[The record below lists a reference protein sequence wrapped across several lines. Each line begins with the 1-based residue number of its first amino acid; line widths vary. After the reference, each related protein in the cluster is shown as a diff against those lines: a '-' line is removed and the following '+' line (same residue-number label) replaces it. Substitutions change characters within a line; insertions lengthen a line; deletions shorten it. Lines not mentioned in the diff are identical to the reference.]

1 MATKQ
6 NRKNTKNPK
15 HKLFSVRKIALVAG
29 AIAIIVGVV
38 GVIAL
43 RRGDDAATKMHTTF
57 NTPTA
62 ATFTDSGNVM
72 FTSDNIPDV
81 NNARTLSH
89 IQPLVISYNW
99 TSGPYNQALRPDA
112 TNNDITTGVKIS
124 PFVRGTWAI
133 RGGGDELAFTPD
145 TDWPADTRFTV
156 RVADNLVNSDVAI
169 DDTTISFTTPR
180 IAATVDSFNL
190 YPAPN
195 AKKSVIGVAV
205 ISFNYPIVTTEF
217 NDKLTVKL
225 DGAKLDFTVKFDK
238 FRRTAI
244 ITTAPVQITNT
255 DQIIRLKLNRVAP
268 AAGNGATKKLTAHTT
283 VAAADNIFKISDIT
297 TTAADDKNGNAQQL
311 VLVNMTATAVAN
323 TDWGKYVEI
332 YLLPK
337 YKTDDEKSDE
347 TPHQWADDEITPD
360 VITHAKKIP
369 TKLVPFVNPTGVYQY
384 AFSYDVSVA
393 NRFIFVRV
401 ASGFESTSGFYVK
414 NGASRVLSVA
424 YPVRTVK
431 IAGSGALLSLA
442 GDKKLGIMARGGAT
456 AAHVNLSKVKSSEI
470 NHLISQTYNIFSENI
485 EFKGWSFS
493 VDDMAVVFRKTIHF
507 SDPSMTKTNYASIDL
522 GAYLDRTGGDKT
534 GIFVIQVAPDA
545 TAAQYS
551 DRRLIL
557 LTNLGIIRKTNQNN
571 SSTLFVVNLSDGTP
585 AADTEINVL
594 GRNGNA
600 VWAGRTDNDGH
611 TDIPELS
618 WNEYRDAREPVAIVA
633 RRGDDVSFIPYNA
646 TAPMVDYSKFDV
658 DGEYYY
664 GDAPLNAFVFT
675 DRGIYR
681 AGEDM
686 IAAGIVKNKSFKALA
701 GIPVR
706 AEITDPRGR
715 DALTKTF
722 TLAGDGM
729 FDIKYTIPATAAT
742 GEWQV
747 RLYSLDSRGRV
758 DTSLG
763 VATFRVA
770 DFVPDNMKIT
780 TTIAGGDTDG
790 WISVDGMRANVS
802 LRNLFGTAAT
812 DKRITASATLT
823 PTNFTFDAFPDYVFT
838 PNFISGTGLADGTAR
853 ASQTF
858 TANMPDMHTDDN
870 GAATISINFDDVI
883 PDGTYML
890 KLTTAGFESASGR
903 SVRTTTTARV
913 SNAKYLVGY
922 HADGNLKYI
931 ARGAARN
938 VKLVAVDHTGT
949 AAAADNLTIR
959 TVHRE
964 NLTSLVKDYSG
975 YYKYQTVTRDKV
987 IAQNALD
994 IATDGKAIALDTA
1007 NAGTY
1012 FVQILD
1018 SAERVLANIEYF
1030 VAGNE
1035 NSELKSDTNAELKI
1049 KLSSNSFAAG
1059 DKIDV
1064 SITAPYTGA
1073 GLITIERDRV
1083 YAYKWFNTNTT
1094 TSVQQ
1099 ITLPDG
1105 FEGTGYVNVSF
1116 VRDITS
1122 RDIFTTPYAYAV
1134 APFATKNDVRKI
1146 GVKLT
1151 TPDVVRDH
1159 KLPIKYETDSNARLM
1174 IFAVNTGILQVA
1186 KYDLPRPLA
1195 YFFKKAALQVST
1207 YQTLSL
1213 LLPEYK
1219 ILREFAKTGGGDFE
1233 SDADVGMT
1241 LSNPFGRR
1249 TLPPVAFYSG
1259 IIDTQAGQSGEI
1271 TFNLPEYFNGALR
1284 VFAVAANTT
1293 AVGSADTNVRVQSP
1307 VMITL
1312 SAPLVAAPNDTFDIG
1327 AVVSNQV
1334 AHSGASA
1341 TADISLST
1349 SDGLTPVATTGKI
1362 AVPENNENVFT
1373 TSVRVGDVLGNADI
1387 KLNATITG
1395 ADDASGVAN
1404 ATASLSVRPITT
1416 FTTRVHSGTINAH
1429 TAKIRG
1435 FHIDMYPEFSA
1446 RTLYVSPRAT
1456 VLARPLVQY
1465 LAHYEFPCTEQ
1476 LVSRALPYVVA
1487 PNDDTLGTNFD
1498 ESSAKIADTIRQL
1511 QSRQNINGAF
1521 ELWATT
1527 DSSPTPA
1534 TATSVQT
1541 TAYVA
1546 QFLTLA
1552 RDAGFNVP
1560 KDMLG
1565 RAIGFLRDFAGTPID
1580 SNDNAVAVAH
1590 AIFVITQNDYITTN
1604 YINLFQE
1611 YADKNIKNWQR
1622 TISGAYI
1629 AAAYK
1634 MMKQDDA
1641 ADKLI
1646 AQYRTTS
1653 PKFEY
1658 ASMYDNNVA
1667 NDAMYNFISRRYFDT
1682 TAGAPDSVVN
1692 YVAGGDYSSYT
1703 SAMATLALIG
1713 NATTTDAPTVTI
1725 SANST
1730 EITGTTSGDTQTFDI
1745 PTDATAIDIKCE
1757 KCDRTDGMYYA
1768 LVQTGY
1774 PRATTESSNGISVS
1788 REYYNENGE
1797 RITSANIGDRITVR
1811 VFARARTGDVIQN
1824 VAITDLLPA
1833 GFSVEAA
1840 VTGNQNF
1847 AQIREDRVVIF
1858 TDLTR
1863 TSATFEY
1870 TADVTAAGTFS
1881 VPPIHAESMYNPSVN
1896 ATGATSTF
1904 TVSNG
1909 EQ

>member
-6 NRKNTKNPK
+6 NRKSTKNPK
-15 HKLFSVRKIALVAG
+15 HKLFSVRKIALVVCAFAVIAG
-29 AIAIIVGVV
+29 IV

-43 RRGDDAATKMHTTF
+43 RRGNDAATKMHTTF

-62 ATFTDSGNVM
+62 ATFTDTNNVM
-72 FTSDNIPDV
+72 FTSDNIPEV

-99 TSGPYNQALRPDA
+99 TSGPYNQAVRPDA
-112 TNNDITTGVKIS
+112 TSNDITAGIKIS
-124 PFVRGTWAI
+124 PFVRGTWA
-133 RGGGDELAFTPD
+133 RQGGGDELSFSPD

-169 DDTTISFTTPR
+169 DDKTISFTTPR
-180 IAATVDSFNL
+180 ATATVDSFNL

-205 ISFNYPIVTTEF
+205 ISFNYPIITSEF

-225 DGAKLDFTVKFDK
+225 DGTKLDFTVKFDK
-238 FRRTAI
+238 FRRTAV
-244 ITTAPVQITNT
+244 ITTAPVQITND
-255 DQIIRLKLNRVAP
+255 DQIIRLKLNRVSP
-268 AAGNGATKKLTAHTT
+268 AAGNGATQKLTAHAT
-283 VAAADNIFKISDIT
+283 VAAADNIFKVSEIT
-297 TTAADDKNGNAQQL
+297 TIAVDDKNGNAQQL
-311 VLVNMTATAVAN
+311 VLVNMTAAATN

-332 YLLPK
+332 YLLPE

-360 VITHAKKIP
+360 VIAHAKKIQ

-384 AFSYDVSVA
+384 AFSYDVSAA

-401 ASGFESTSGFYVK
+401 ASGFESASGFYVK
-414 NGASRVLSVA
+414 DGASRVLSVV
-424 YPVRTVK
+424 YPTRTVK

-485 EFKGWSFS
+485 EFKGWSFG
-493 VDDMAVVFRKTIHF
+493 VDDMAVVFRKTIPF

-557 LTNLGIIRKTNQNN
+557 LTNLGIIRKENQNN

-600 VWAGRTDNDGH
+600 VWAGRTDDDGH
-611 TDIPELS
+611 ADIPELA

-664 GDAPLNAFVFT
+664 GATPLNAFVFT

-686 IAAGIVKNKSFKALA
+686 VAAGIVKNKSFKALA

-747 RLYSLDSRGRV
+747 RLYSLDSRGRI

-780 TTIAGGDTDG
+780 TTVAGGDTDG
-790 WISVDGMRANVS
+790 WIGVDGMRANVS

-838 PNFISGTGLADGTAR
+838 PNFISGTGLADGTAC

-858 TANMPDMHTDDN
+858 TANMPDAYTDEN
-870 GAATISINFDDVI
+870 GGATIAINFDDVI

-922 HADGNLKYI
+922 HADGDLKYI
-931 ARGAARN
+931 ARGASRN
-938 VKLVAVDHTGT
+938 VKLVAVDHTG
-949 AAAADNLTIR
+949 AAAAANNLTMR

-987 IAQNALD
+987 ISQGALD
-994 IATDGKAIALDTA
+994 IAADGKTITIDTA

-1049 KLSSNSFAAG
+1049 KLSSNAFAAG
-1059 DKIDV
+1059 DKIDI

-1083 YAYKWFNTNTT
+1083 YAYKWFNANTT

-1099 ITLPDG
+1099 ITLPAG

-1116 VRDITS
+1116 VRNITS

-1134 APFATKNDVRKI
+1134 APFSVKNDARKI

-1151 TPDVVRDH
+1151 TPDSVRDH
-1159 KLPIKYETDSNARLM
+1159 KLPIKYESNRDARLM
-1174 IFAVNTGILQVA
+1174 IFAINTGILQVA

-1233 SDADVGMT
+1233 PDIDAGMT

-1259 IIDTQAGQSGEI
+1259 IIDAQADKSGEI
-1271 TFNLPEYFNGALR
+1271 TFDLPEYFNGAVR
-1284 VFAVAANTT
+1284 VFAVAANNT
-1293 AVGSADTNVRVQSP
+1293 AVGSADTSVRVQSP

-1312 SAPLVAAPNDTFDIG
+1312 SAPLMAAPNDTFDIG

-1334 AHSGASA
+1334 AHSGAAA

-1349 SDGLTPVATTGKI
+1349 SDGLTAAVVAGKI

-1373 TSVRVGDVLGNADI
+1373 TSVHVGDVLGNADI
-1387 KLNATITG
+1387 KLNTTITG
-1395 ADDASGVAN
+1395 ADNASGDAS

-1416 FTTRVHSGTINAH
+1416 FETRVHSGTINAN

-1476 LVSRALPYVVA
+1476 LVSRALPYAIA
-1487 PNDDTLGTNFD
+1487 PNDDTLGTKFD
-1498 ESSAKIADTIRQL
+1498 ESSAQIADTIRQL
-1511 QSRQNINGAF
+1511 QSRQNVNGAF

-1527 DSSPTPA
+1527 DNFPTPA
-1534 TATSVQT
+1534 SPTTVQT

-1565 RAIGFLRDFAGTPID
+1565 RAIGFLRDFAGTPIE
-1580 SNDNAVAVAH
+1580 NADDAAAAAH

-1629 AAAYK
+1629 AATYK

-1653 PKFEY
+1653 SGFEY
-1658 ASMYDNNVA
+1658 VSMYDNNVA
-1667 NDAMYNFISRRYFDT
+1667 NDAMYNFINRRYFDAAAAT
-1682 TAGAPDSVVN
+1682 PDSVVN

-1713 NATTTDAPTVTI
+1713 GGAATDAPAVTI
-1725 SANST
+1725 SANDASV
-1730 EITGTTSGDTQTFDI
+1730 TGTTSGDTLGFDI
-1745 PTDATAIDIKCE
+1745 PADATTIDIKCE
-1757 KCDRTDGMYYA
+1757 KCDRTNGLYYT

-1774 PRATTESSNGISVS
+1774 PRVASESSNGISVS

-1811 VFARARTGDVIQN
+1811 IFARARGGDVIPS

-1833 GFSVEAA
+1833 GFSVDGA

-1863 TSATFEY
+1863 ASATFEY
-1870 TADVTAAGTFS
+1870 TADVTAAGTFAT
-1881 VPPIHAESMYNPSVN
+1881 PPIHAESMYNPSVN
-1896 ATGATSTF
+1896 ATGAGGTF

-1909 EQ
+1909 EK

>member
-6 NRKNTKNPK
+6 YRKNTKNPK
-15 HKLFSVRKIALVAG
+15 RKLFSVRKIALAVC
-29 AIAIIVGVV
+29 AIAIIVGASAY
-38 GVIAL
+38 IAL
-43 RRGDDAATKMHTTF
+43 HHGDDATTTMHTTF

-62 ATFTDSGNVM
+62 VTFTDTNNVM
-72 FTSDNIPDV
+72 FTSDNMPDV

-89 IQPLVISYNW
+89 IQQLVISYNW
-99 TSGPYNQALRPDA
+99 TSGPYSQALRPDA
-112 TNNDITTGVKIS
+112 TNNDITAGVKIS
-124 PFVRGTWAI
+124 PFVRGTWTL

-156 RVADNLVNSDVAI
+156 RVADNLANSDVAI
-169 DDTTISFTTPR
+169 DNKTISFTTPR
-180 IAATVDSFNL
+180 VTATVDSFNL
-190 YPAPN
+190 YPAPS

-205 ISFNYPIVTTEF
+205 ISFNYPIVTAEF

-225 DGAKLDFTVKFDK
+225 DGAKLDFTAKFDK
-238 FRRTAI
+238 FRRTAV
-244 ITTAPVQITNT
+244 ITTAPVQITNA
-255 DQIIRLKLNRVAP
+255 DQVIRLKLNRVAP
-268 AAGNGATKKLTAHTT
+268 AAGNGATQKLTAHTT
-283 VAAADNIFKISDIT
+283 VAAADNIFKVSEIT

-311 VLVNMTATAVAN
+311 VLVNMTAAAATS

-332 YLLPK
+332 YLLPE
-337 YKTDDEKSDE
+337 YKTDDEQSDD

-360 VITHAKKIP
+360 VIARAKKIQ
-369 TKLVPFVNPTGVYQY
+369 TKLVPFVNPAGVYQY
-384 AFSYDVSVA
+384 AFSYDVSAA
-393 NRFIFVRV
+393 NRFIFIRI
-401 ASGFESTSGFYVK
+401 ASGIESASGFYVK

-470 NHLISQTYNIFSENI
+470 NHLISQTYNIFAENI
-485 EFKGWSFS
+485 EFKSWSFG
-493 VDDMAVVFRKTIHF
+493 VDDMAVVFRKTIPF

-522 GAYLDRTGGDKT
+522 GAYLARTGVDKT

-545 TAAQYS
+545 NAAQYS

-557 LTNLGIIRKTNQNN
+557 LTNLGIIHKAHQNN

-600 VWAGRTDNDGH
+600 VWAGRTDDDGH
-611 TDIPELS
+611 ADIPELS
-618 WNEYRDAREPVAIVA
+618 WNEYRGPREPVAIVA

-646 TAPMVDYSKFDV
+646 TATMVDYSKFDV

-664 GDAPLNAFVFT
+664 GATPLNAFVFT

-715 DALTKTF
+715 NALTKTF
-722 TLAGDGM
+722 TLSGDGM
-729 FDIKYTIPATAAT
+729 FDVKYTIPATAAT

-747 RLYSLDSRGRV
+747 HLYSLDSRGRV

-763 VATFRVA
+763 ATTFRVA

-780 TTIAGGDTDG
+780 TTISGADTDG
-790 WISVDGMRANVS
+790 WIGIDGMRANVS

-812 DKRITASATLT
+812 DKRITISATLT
-823 PTNFTFDAFPDYVFT
+823 PTTFTFDAFPDYVFT

-858 TANMPDMHTDDN
+858 TKNLPDTRTDDN
-870 GAATISINFDDVI
+870 GTATISINFDDVI

-922 HADGNLKYI
+922 HADGDLKYI

-938 VKLVAVDHTGT
+938 VKLVAVDHTGATT
-949 AAAADNLTIR
+949 AATNLTMR

-987 IAQNALD
+987 IAQGALD
-994 IATDGKAIALDTA
+994 ITPDGKTININTA

-1012 FVQILD
+1012 FVQIID
-1018 SAERVLANIEYF
+1018 SAERILANIEYF

-1049 KLSSNSFAAG
+1049 KLSSNTFAAG
-1059 DKIDV
+1059 DKIDI

-1083 YAYKWFNTNTT
+1083 YAYKWFNVDTT

-1105 FEGTGYVNVSF
+1105 FEGTGYINVSF
-1116 VRDITS
+1116 VRNIAS
-1122 RDIFTTPYAYAV
+1122 HDIFTTPYAYAV
-1134 APFATKNDVRKI
+1134 APFSVKTDDRRI
-1146 GVKLT
+1146 GIKLT
-1151 TPDVVRDH
+1151 TPDVIRDH
-1159 KLPIKYETDSNARLM
+1159 KLPIKYKTDRDARLM
-1174 IFAVNTGILQVA
+1174 IFAINTGILQVA

-1233 SDADVGMT
+1233 PNADIGMT

-1259 IIDTQAGQSGEI
+1259 IIETKAGKSGEI
-1271 TFNLPEYFNGALR
+1271 TFDLPEYFNGAMR
-1284 VFAVAANTT
+1284 VFAVAANNT
-1293 AVGSADTNVRVQSP
+1293 AVGSADNSVRIQSP

-1312 SAPLVAAPNDTFDIG
+1312 SAPLTAAPNDTFDIG
-1327 AVVSNQV
+1327 AVISNQV
-1334 AHSGASA
+1334 THSGASA

-1349 SDGLTPVATTGKI
+1349 SDGLTPTITTGKI

-1373 TSVRVGDVLGNADI
+1373 TSVHVGDVLGNADI

-1395 ADDASGVAN
+1395 ADDVSGGAN

-1416 FTTRVHSGTINAH
+1416 FETRVHSGTINAH

-1465 LAHYEFPCTEQ
+1465 LTHYEFPCTEQ

-1487 PNDDTLGTNFD
+1487 PNDDTLGTHFD
-1498 ESSAKIADTIRQL
+1498 ESSANIADTIRQL
-1511 QSRQNINGAF
+1511 QSRQNTNGAF

-1527 DSSPTPA
+1527 DNFPTPA

-1541 TAYVA
+1541 TIYVA
-1546 QFLTLA
+1546 QFLILA

-1560 KDMLG
+1560 QDMLG

-1580 SNDNAVAVAH
+1580 SDDDAAAVAH

-1622 TISGAYI
+1622 TISGAYV

-1641 ADKLI
+1641 AGKLI

-1658 ASMYDNNVA
+1658 VSMYDNNVA
-1667 NDAMYNFISRRYFDT
+1667 NDAMYYFINRRYFDAA
-1682 TAGAPDSVVN
+1682 AGMPDSVVE

-1713 NATTTDAPTVTI
+1713 GTTTTDAPTVTI
-1725 SANST
+1725 SANDT
-1730 EITGTTSGDTQTFDI
+1730 TITGTTAGDAQVFEI
-1745 PTDATAIDIKCE
+1745 PADATAIDIKCE
-1757 KCDRTDGMYYA
+1757 RCDRTGGLYYA

-1774 PRATTESSNGISVS
+1774 PRVATESSNGIAVS

-1797 RITSANIGDRITVR
+1797 RVTSANIGDRITVR
-1811 VFARARTGDVIQN
+1811 IFARARGGDVIQN

-1840 VTGNQNF
+1840 VTGDQNF

-1858 TDLTR
+1858 ADLTR
-1863 TSATFEY
+1863 ASATFEY
-1870 TADVTAAGTFS
+1870 IADITAAGTFS
-1881 VPPIHAESMYNPSVN
+1881 VPPIHAESMYNPSIN
-1896 ATGATSTF
+1896 ATGVTGIF

-1909 EQ
+1909 EK

>member
-1 MATKQ
+1 
-6 NRKNTKNPK
+6 
-15 HKLFSVRKIALVAG
+15 
-29 AIAIIVGVV
+29 
-38 GVIAL
+38 
-43 RRGDDAATKMHTTF
+43 
-57 NTPTA
+57 
-62 ATFTDSGNVM
+62 
-72 FTSDNIPDV
+72 
-81 NNARTLSH
+81 
-89 IQPLVISYNW
+89 
-99 TSGPYNQALRPDA
+99 
-112 TNNDITTGVKIS
+112 
-124 PFVRGTWAI
+124 
-133 RGGGDELAFTPD
+133 
-145 TDWPADTRFTV
+145 
-156 RVADNLVNSDVAI
+156 
-169 DDTTISFTTPR
+169 
-180 IAATVDSFNL
+180 
-190 YPAPN
+190 
-195 AKKSVIGVAV
+195 
-205 ISFNYPIVTTEF
+205 
-217 NDKLTVKL
+217 
-225 DGAKLDFTVKFDK
+225 
-238 FRRTAI
+238 
-244 ITTAPVQITNT
+244 
-255 DQIIRLKLNRVAP
+255 
-268 AAGNGATKKLTAHTT
+268 
-283 VAAADNIFKISDIT
+283 
-297 TTAADDKNGNAQQL
+297 
-311 VLVNMTATAVAN
+311 
-323 TDWGKYVEI
+323 
-332 YLLPK
+332 
-337 YKTDDEKSDE
+337 
-347 TPHQWADDEITPD
+347 
-360 VITHAKKIP
+360 
-369 TKLVPFVNPTGVYQY
+369 
-384 AFSYDVSVA
+384 
-393 NRFIFVRV
+393 
-401 ASGFESTSGFYVK
+401 
-414 NGASRVLSVA
+414 
-424 YPVRTVK
+424 
-431 IAGSGALLSLA
+431 
-442 GDKKLGIMARGGAT
+442 
-456 AAHVNLSKVKSSEI
+456 
-470 NHLISQTYNIFSENI
+470 
-485 EFKGWSFS
+485 
-493 VDDMAVVFRKTIHF
+493 
-507 SDPSMTKTNYASIDL
+507 
-522 GAYLDRTGGDKT
+522 
-534 GIFVIQVAPDA
+534 
-545 TAAQYS
+545 
-551 DRRLIL
+551 
-557 LTNLGIIRKTNQNN
+557 
-571 SSTLFVVNLSDGTP
+571 
-585 AADTEINVL
+585 
-594 GRNGNA
+594 
-600 VWAGRTDNDGH
+600 
-611 TDIPELS
+611 
-618 WNEYRDAREPVAIVA
+618 
-633 RRGDDVSFIPYNA
+633 
-646 TAPMVDYSKFDV
+646 
-658 DGEYYY
+658 
-664 GDAPLNAFVFT
+664 
-675 DRGIYR
+675 
-681 AGEDM
+681 
-686 IAAGIVKNKSFKALA
+686 
-701 GIPVR
+701 
-706 AEITDPRGR
+706 
-715 DALTKTF
+715 
-722 TLAGDGM
+722 
-729 FDIKYTIPATAAT
+729 
-742 GEWQV
+742 
-747 RLYSLDSRGRV
+747 
-758 DTSLG
+758 
-763 VATFRVA
+763 
-770 DFVPDNMKIT
+770 
-780 TTIAGGDTDG
+780 
-790 WISVDGMRANVS
+790 
-802 LRNLFGTAAT
+802 
-812 DKRITASATLT
+812 
-823 PTNFTFDAFPDYVFT
+823 
-838 PNFISGTGLADGTAR
+838 R

-858 TANMPDMHTDDN
+858 TANMPDAYTDEN
-870 GAATISINFDDVI
+870 GGATIAINFDDVI

-922 HADGNLKYI
+922 HADGDLKYI
-931 ARGAARN
+931 ARGASRN
-938 VKLVAVDHTGT
+938 VKLVAVDHTG
-949 AAAADNLTIR
+949 AAAAANNLTMR

-987 IAQNALD
+987 ISQNALD
-994 IATDGKAIALDTA
+994 ITTDGKTITIDTA

-1049 KLSSNSFAAG
+1049 KLSSNAFAAG
-1059 DKIDV
+1059 DKIDI

-1083 YAYKWFNTNTT
+1083 YAYKWFNANTT

-1099 ITLPDG
+1099 ITLPAG

-1116 VRDITS
+1116 VRNITS

-1134 APFATKNDVRKI
+1134 APFSVKNDARKI

-1151 TPDVVRDH
+1151 TPDIVRDH
-1159 KLPIKYETDSNARLM
+1159 KLPIKYESNRDARLM
-1174 IFAVNTGILQVA
+1174 IFAINTGILQVA

-1233 SDADVGMT
+1233 PDIDAGMT
-1241 LSNPFGRR
+1241 LINPFGRR

-1259 IIDTQAGQSGEI
+1259 IIDAQADKSGEI
-1271 TFNLPEYFNGALR
+1271 TFDLPEYFNGAVR
-1284 VFAVAANTT
+1284 VFAVAANNT
-1293 AVGSADTNVRVQSP
+1293 AVGSADTSVRVQSP

-1312 SAPLVAAPNDTFDIG
+1312 SAPLMAAPNDTFDIG

-1334 AHSGASA
+1334 AHSGAAA

-1349 SDGLTPVATTGKI
+1349 SDGLTAAVVAGKI

-1373 TSVRVGDVLGNADI
+1373 TSVHVGDVLGNADI

-1395 ADDASGVAN
+1395 ADNASGAAS

-1416 FTTRVHSGTINAH
+1416 FETRVHSGTINAN

-1476 LVSRALPYVVA
+1476 LVSRALPYVIA
-1487 PNDDTLGTNFD
+1487 PNDDTLGTKFD
-1498 ESSAKIADTIRQL
+1498 ESSAQIADTIRQL

-1527 DSSPTPA
+1527 DNFPTPA
-1534 TATSVQT
+1534 SPTTVQT

-1565 RAIGFLRDFAGTPID
+1565 RAIGFLRDFAGTPIE
-1580 SNDNAVAVAH
+1580 NADDAAAAAH

-1653 PKFEY
+1653 SGFEY
-1658 ASMYDNNVA
+1658 VSMYDNNVA
-1667 NDAMYNFISRRYFDT
+1667 NDAMYNFINRRYFDAAAAT
-1682 TAGAPDSVVN
+1682 PDSVVN

-1713 NATTTDAPTVTI
+1713 GGAATDAPAVTI
-1725 SANST
+1725 SANDAT
-1730 EITGTTSGDTQTFDI
+1730 ITGTTSGDTLGFDI
-1745 PTDATAIDIKCE
+1745 PADATAIDIKCE
-1757 KCDRTDGMYYA
+1757 KCDRTNGLYYA

-1774 PRATTESSNGISVS
+1774 PRVASESSNGISVS

-1811 VFARARTGDVIQN
+1811 IFARARGGDVIPS

-1833 GFSVEAA
+1833 GFSVDGA
-1840 VTGNQNF
+1840 VTGDQNF

-1863 TSATFEY
+1863 ASATFEY
-1870 TADVTAAGTFS
+1870 TADVTAAGTFAT
-1881 VPPIHAESMYNPSVN
+1881 PPIHAESMYNPSVN
-1896 ATGATSTF
+1896 ATGAVGTF

-1909 EQ
+1909 EK

>member
-6 NRKNTKNPK
+6 NRKSTKNPK
-15 HKLFSVRKIALVAG
+15 RKLFSVRKIALVVCTIVLIAG
-29 AIAIIVGVV
+29 IV

-43 RRGDDAATKMHTTF
+43 RRGNDAATKMHTTF

-62 ATFTDSGNVM
+62 ATFTDTNNVM

-99 TSGPYNQALRPDA
+99 TSGPYNQAVRPDA
-112 TNNDITTGVKIS
+112 TSNDITAGIKIS
-124 PFVRGTWAI
+124 PFVRGTWA
-133 RGGGDELAFTPD
+133 RQGGGDELSFTPD

-156 RVADNLVNSDVAI
+156 RVADNLINSDVAI
-169 DDTTISFTTPR
+169 DDKTISFTTPR
-180 IAATVDSFNL
+180 VTATVDSFNL

-205 ISFNYPIVTTEF
+205 ISFNYPIITSEF

-225 DGAKLDFTVKFDK
+225 DGTKLDFTVKFDK
-238 FRRTAI
+238 FRRTAV
-244 ITTAPVQITNT
+244 ITTAPVQITND
-255 DQIIRLKLNRVAP
+255 DQIIRLKLNRVSP
-268 AAGNGATKKLTAHTT
+268 AAGNGATQKLTAHAT
-283 VAAADNIFKISDIT
+283 VAAADNIFKVSEIT
-297 TTAADDKNGNAQQL
+297 TIAADDTNGNAQQL
-311 VLVNMTATAVAN
+311 VLVNMTATAATN

-332 YLLPK
+332 YLLPE

-347 TPHQWADDEITPD
+347 NPHQWADDEITPD
-360 VITHAKKIP
+360 VIAHAKKIQ

-384 AFSYDVSVA
+384 AFSYDVSAA

-401 ASGFESTSGFYVK
+401 ASGFESASGFYVK
-414 NGASRVLSVA
+414 DGASRVLSVA
-424 YPVRTVK
+424 YPTRTVK

-485 EFKGWSFS
+485 EFKGWSFG
-493 VDDMAVVFRKTIHF
+493 VDDMAVVFRKTIPF

-557 LTNLGIIRKTNQNN
+557 LTNLGIIRKENQNN

-600 VWAGRTDNDGH
+600 VWAGRTDDDGH
-611 TDIPELS
+611 ADIPELA

-664 GDAPLNAFVFT
+664 GATPLNAFVFT

-686 IAAGIVKNKSFKALA
+686 VAAGIVKNKSFKALA

-747 RLYSLDSRGRV
+747 RLYSLDSRGRI

-780 TTIAGGDTDG
+780 TTVAGGDTDG
-790 WISVDGMRANVS
+790 WIGVDGMRANVS

-858 TANMPDMHTDDN
+858 TANMPDAYTDEN
-870 GAATISINFDDVI
+870 GGATIAINFDDVI

-922 HADGNLKYI
+922 HADGDLKYI
-931 ARGAARN
+931 ARGASRN
-938 VKLVAVDHTGT
+938 VKLVAVDHTG
-949 AAAADNLTIR
+949 AAAAANNLTMR

-987 IAQNALD
+987 ISQNALD
-994 IATDGKAIALDTA
+994 ITTDGKTITIDTA

-1049 KLSSNSFAAG
+1049 KLSSNAFAAG
-1059 DKIDV
+1059 DKIDI

-1083 YAYKWFNTNTT
+1083 YAYKWFNANTT

-1099 ITLPDG
+1099 ITLPAG

-1116 VRDITS
+1116 VRNITS

-1134 APFATKNDVRKI
+1134 APFSVKNDARKI

-1151 TPDVVRDH
+1151 TPDIVRDH
-1159 KLPIKYETDSNARLM
+1159 KLPIKYESNRDARLM
-1174 IFAVNTGILQVA
+1174 IFAINTGILQVA

-1233 SDADVGMT
+1233 PDIDAGMT
-1241 LSNPFGRR
+1241 LINPFGRR

-1259 IIDTQAGQSGEI
+1259 IIDAQADKSGEI
-1271 TFNLPEYFNGALR
+1271 TFDLPEYFNGAVR
-1284 VFAVAANTT
+1284 VFAVAANNT
-1293 AVGSADTNVRVQSP
+1293 AVGSADTSVRVQSP

-1312 SAPLVAAPNDTFDIG
+1312 SAPLMAAPNDTFDIG

-1334 AHSGASA
+1334 AHSGAAA

-1349 SDGLTPVATTGKI
+1349 SDGLTAAVVAGKI

-1373 TSVRVGDVLGNADI
+1373 TSVHVGDVLGNADI

-1395 ADDASGVAN
+1395 ADNASGDAS
-1404 ATASLSVRPITT
+1404 ATAALSVRPITT
-1416 FTTRVHSGTINAH
+1416 FETRVHSGTINAH

-1435 FHIDMYPEFSA
+1435 FHIDMYPDFSA
-1446 RTLYVSPRAT
+1446 HTLYVSPRAT

-1476 LVSRALPYVVA
+1476 LVSRALPYVIA
-1487 PNDDTLGTNFD
+1487 PNDDTLGTKFD
-1498 ESSAKIADTIRQL
+1498 ESSAQIADTIRQL
-1511 QSRQNINGAF
+1511 QSRQNVNGAF

-1527 DSSPTPA
+1527 DNFPTPA
-1534 TATSVQT
+1534 SPTTVQT

-1565 RAIGFLRDFAGTPID
+1565 RAIGFLRDFAGTPIE
-1580 SNDNAVAVAH
+1580 NADDAAAAAH

-1653 PKFEY
+1653 SGFEY
-1658 ASMYDNNVA
+1658 VSMYDNNVA
-1667 NDAMYNFISRRYFDT
+1667 NDAMYNFINRRYFDAAAAT
-1682 TAGAPDSVVN
+1682 PDSVVN

-1713 NATTTDAPTVTI
+1713 GGAATDAPAVTI
-1725 SANST
+1725 SANDAT
-1730 EITGTTSGDTQTFDI
+1730 ITGTTSGDTLGFDI
-1745 PTDATAIDIKCE
+1745 PADATAIDIKCE
-1757 KCDRTDGMYYA
+1757 KCDRTNGLYYA

-1774 PRATTESSNGISVS
+1774 PRVASESSNGISVS

-1811 VFARARTGDVIQN
+1811 IFARARGGDVIPS

-1833 GFSVEAA
+1833 GFSVDGA
-1840 VTGNQNF
+1840 VTGDQNF

-1863 TSATFEY
+1863 ASATFEY
-1870 TADVTAAGTFS
+1870 TADVTAAGTFAT
-1881 VPPIHAESMYNPSVN
+1881 PPIHAESMYNPSVN
-1896 ATGATSTF
+1896 ATGAVGTF

-1909 EQ
+1909 EK